1 MPQRPK
7 IFLENPKKSPQL
19 TPRPELNLEEPE
31 KPSQILAWAETAGIY
46 LFIAIHNKSFF
57 L

>member
-7 IFLENPKKSPQL
+7 IFLENLKKSPQL
-19 TPRPELNLEEPE
+19 TPRPELNLEEPD

-46 LFIAIHNKSFF
+46 LFIAIHNK
-57 L
+57 